1 MNWKGIVKAP
11 KYKPPSIK
19 EEIEDME
26 DSLRR
31 EMKRSL
37 SELSIDDKKEI
48 EMLRSQAKGLIQS
61 LKEHD
66 EGKRRY
72 GGEIEHFYEEVMDM
86 IHYIRTG
93 GL

>member
-1 MNWKGIVKAP
+1 MNWKNVVKAP
-11 KYKPPSIK
+11 KYTPPSIK
-19 EEIEDME
+19 EEIKDME
-26 DSLRR
+26 EDLER

-61 LKEHD
+61 LKEYD

-72 GGEIEHFYEEVMDM
+72 GGEIENFYEEVMDM
-86 IHYIRTG
+86 IDYIRAG